1 MQTSKSWEWTLPH
14 TSSVRIQSQ
23 NISSGWSPQEGKDLG
38 VQYMFIHEEQCYA
51 IFSAVLFFVCVY
63 ISMDSSSQCVYFL
76 FLVFF
81 FSARMFIFRIVL
93 MSSDTPICY
102 YRSCRAA
109 AG

>member
-1 MQTSKSWEWTLPH
+1 
-14 TSSVRIQSQ
+14 
-23 NISSGWSPQEGKDLG
+23 
-38 VQYMFIHEEQCYA
+38 MFIHEQPCYA
-51 IFSAVLFFVCVY
+51 IFSAVLFFVCIY

-76 FLVFF
+76 FFF

-102 YRSCRAA
+102 CRSCRAA